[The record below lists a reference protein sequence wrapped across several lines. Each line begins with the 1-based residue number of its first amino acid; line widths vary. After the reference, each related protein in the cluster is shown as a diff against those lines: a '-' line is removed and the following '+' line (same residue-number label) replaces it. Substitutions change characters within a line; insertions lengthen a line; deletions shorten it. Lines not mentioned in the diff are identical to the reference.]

1 MSDFTSPET
10 IFWLLRH
17 PEPEAE
23 ASGICYGSLDVKLS
37 ETGVRQAQA
46 VAKALQDVAFTAI
59 YTSPRQRC
67 TEAAQILAI
76 GRSCAVQEMESL
88 RELDFGDFEGRRYD
102 EIAALYPERYRE
114 WMERPTEVQF
124 PGGESFPQMQARVL
138 AALTDLRR
146 RHAGQSVAIVAHG
159 GVTRI
164 ILADA
169 LGIAP
174 ANIFRIGQRYAAINR
189 LRYFGEVPLVDLVNA
204 GAGERYFNS

>member
-1 MSDFTSPET
+1 MADSKTPET

-17 PEPEAE
+17 PEPEAK
-23 ASGICYGSLDVKLS
+23 ASGVCYGSLDVKLA
-37 ETGVRQAQA
+37 ETGIRQAHA
-46 VAKALQDVAFTAI
+46 VAKTLQDVPFATI
-59 YTSPRQRC
+59 CTSPRRRC
-67 TEAAQILAI
+67 TEAAKILAI
-76 GRSCAVQEMESL
+76 GRSCAVHEMESL
-88 RELDFGDFEGRRYD
+88 QELDFGDFEGRRYD

-138 AALTDLRR
+138 NAFTDLRR
-146 RHAGQSVAIVAHG
+146 HEGQSVAIVAHG

-169 LGIAP
+169 LGMAP

-189 LRYFGEVPLVDLVNA
+189 VRYFGEIPLVDLVNA
-204 GAGERYFNS
+204 GTSVD